1 MRLCHKV
8 RRDWYGKQD
17 FKILDLVFDLQ
28 IANRKLRIKIQC
40 MKDHK
45 GMRPQDIVVLLAIT
59 AINRKGWDRKTLVP
73 ISIQNKFLAESLL
86 ISSAEISAS
95 LHRSSFSGLIDIS
108 SKKVL
113 MQSLFDFIKFGI
125 KYVFPVQPGP
135 LVRGVPTAHS
145 AEPLKSQLSFQEE
158 MVWEDADGT
167 VRGQSIIP
175 LYTSVPSAVKNNI
188 LLYELL
194 ALTDSV
200 RIGGARERELAITE
214 LEKRFFQ

>member
-1 MRLCHKV
+1 
-8 RRDWYGKQD
+8 
-17 FKILDLVFDLQ
+17 
-28 IANRKLRIKIQC
+28 

-45 GMRPQDIVVLLAIT
+45 GMRPQDVVILFAVIAAKRNERIGRLRIIGNT
-59 AINRKGWDRKTLVP
+59 V
-73 ISIQNKFLAESLL
+73 QNKILAESLG

-95 LHRSSFSGLIDIS
+95 LYRSSFAGLIDLS
-108 SKKVL
+108 TKEVL
-113 MQSLFDFIKFGI
+113 RQSLFDFIKFGI
-125 KYVFPVQPGP
+125 KYVFPVQPGA
-135 LVRGVPTAHS
+135 LLRGVPTAHS

-175 LYTSVPSAVKNNI
+175 LYSSVPKAVKNNP

-200 RIGGARERELAITE
+200 RIGGARERELAIIE